1 MQTSDWQKLKSV
13 TISNTIEDM
22 KKRSYEKHFREQFA
36 ITSLKAVGPLLLS
49 CGTAP
54 LETCSHPSRR
64 TNVQT
69 LLITEQING
78 ENNLPCWVNGLGWS
92 HAMFIL
98 VLEKI
103 FK

>member
-36 ITSLKAVGPLLLS
+36 ISSLKAVGPLLLS
-49 CGTAP
+49 CGIAP
-54 LETCSHPSRR
+54 LETCSHLSRR

-78 ENNLPCWVNGLGWS
+78 QNLNVSQQENGY
-92 HAMFIL
+92 MKMDI
-98 VLEKI
+98 
-103 FK
+103 